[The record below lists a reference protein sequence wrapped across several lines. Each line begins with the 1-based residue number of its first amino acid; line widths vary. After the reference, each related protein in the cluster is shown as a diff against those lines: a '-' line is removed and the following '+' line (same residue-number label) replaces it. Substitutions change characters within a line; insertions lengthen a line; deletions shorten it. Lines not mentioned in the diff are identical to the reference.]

1 MFLGG
6 GGENGGLRPMSA
18 PYAEFSYGIST
29 SEDQQV
35 DVRGK
40 RVCVGLM
47 RAACPTGSDRSGD
60 GPRKKRPRGRNRWLT
75 LPQRRAYI
83 ANLRAKGPRG
93 ARGGANR
100 HQSKSIVESNDCQ
113 RYSGL
118 AMSRQIESWSDI
130 VKVIHCQGK

>member
-6 GGENGGLRPMSA
+6 GGEDGGLRPMSA
-18 PYAEFSYGIST
+18 PYAEFSYGIPT

-60 GPRKKRPRGRNRWLT
+60 GPRKKRPRGRNRWFD
-75 LPQRRAYI
+75 PS
-83 ANLRAKGPRG
+83 AKTGLHCESKGQGSKRG
-93 ARGGANR
+93 AGGPNR

-113 RYSGL
+113 IYSGL